1 MSGMTRQI
9 RRADV
14 VWADFCDPRG
24 SEPEGRRPA
33 LVVQNDIG
41 NVHSP
46 NTIVVAITRTIR
58 RYPVNVVIEPGE
70 SGLPDTSMVDC
81 SLMLTVSKQRILDKV
96 GTLGTHTMADVDAAL
111 KTSLELS

>member
-1 MSGMTRQI
+1 MTQHI

-14 VWADFCDPRG
+14 VWADFGEPRG

-33 LVVQNDIG
+33 LVVQNDVG

-58 RYPVNVVIEPGE
+58 RYPVNVFIQPGE
-70 SGLPDTSMVDC
+70 SGLQDPSMADC
-81 SLMLTVSKQRILDKV
+81 SLMLTISKQRILNKV
-96 GTLGTHTMADVDAAL
+96 GTLGAKTMADVDAAL
-111 KTSLELS
+111 KTSLGLS

>member
-1 MSGMTRQI
+1 MTPQV

-14 VWADFCDPRG
+14 VWADFGEPRG

-58 RYPVNVVIEPGE
+58 RFPVNVVIEPGE

-81 SLMLTVSKQRILDKV
+81 SLMLTVSKERILEKV
-96 GTLGTHTMADVDAAL
+96 GTLGAQTMAGVDTAL
-111 KTSLELS
+111 KTSLELT

>member
-1 MSGMTRQI
+1 MTPHI

-14 VWADFCDPRG
+14 IWADFGEPRG

-46 NTIVVAITRTIR
+46 NTIIVAITRTIR

-81 SLMLTVSKQRILDKV
+81 SLMLTVSKERILEKA
-96 GTLGTHTMADVDAAL
+96 GTLRAQTMAGVDAAL
-111 KTSLELS
+111 KTSLELT